1 MLLFMGKGGETA
13 ILLQRCSPS
22 RTWDIPQRAWKHCMV
37 FLLRAPCTLKVVMLA
52 KVKGLGGTVE
62 LD

>member
-1 MLLFMGKGGETA
+1 
-13 ILLQRCSPS
+13 
-22 RTWDIPQRAWKHCMV
+22 MV